1 MITALYTGAIVRP
14 IGVPAIP
21 NGAVALR
28 GDQIVAVG
36 DAAAL
41 ADLAGPQTR
50 ITRLSPEQTL
60 DAFRRLRDDLLLNS
74 MYLGATPNAVAN
86 MESLVQRFG
95 SAPRAFLVVP
105 MVGAF
110 FIDFTNALIITTYIN
125 LVAP

>member
-1 MITALYTGAIVRP
+1 MLLSIESAHDFRLGLKWMPVSLDLESKDRP
-14 IGVPAIP
+14 G
-21 NGAVALR
+21 GHC
-28 GDQIVAVG
+28 GFG
-36 DAAAL
+36 
-41 ADLAGPQTR
+41 
-50 ITRLSPEQTL
+50 
-60 DAFRRLRDDLLLNS
+60 
-74 MYLGATPNAVAN
+74 LGATPNAVAN